1 MLTIDESALL
11 VGLLPAPASYSPI
24 HHPDRSIRRRN
35 TVLRLMRDQKYIT
48 KNEYQEARSK
58 DLGSVQE
65 TSKRGSAPYFTEYVR
80 RLLEKED
87 TELNI
92 NIYRDGLK
100 IYTTLDSRLQ
110 AIAEDAVLKTIKDDQ
125 DRLNKRLFNNREE
138 FENLA
143 YLTIYSEDSIKND
156 A

>member
-1 MLTIDESALL
+1 M
-11 VGLLPAPASYSPI
+11 
-24 HHPDRSIRRRN
+24 
-35 TVLRLMRDQKYIT
+35 
-48 KNEYQEARSK
+48 
-58 DLGSVQE
+58 
-65 TSKRGSAPYFTEYVR
+65 
-80 RLLEKED
+80 LEKED

-143 YLTIYSEDSIKND
+143 YLTIYS
-156 A
+156 